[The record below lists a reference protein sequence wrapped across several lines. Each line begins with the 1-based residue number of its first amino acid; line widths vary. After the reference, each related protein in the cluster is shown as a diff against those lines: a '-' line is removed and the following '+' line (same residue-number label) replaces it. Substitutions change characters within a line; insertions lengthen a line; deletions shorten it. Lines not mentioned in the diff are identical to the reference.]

1 MVLTANELMS
11 MTMAATCQGEGNGA
25 TRVSMFLHT
34 TNVQLSYKA
43 RLFVFSSTSITS
55 AHAKKRGS
63 RKCCEELLKHAVAFV
78 AN

>member
-34 TNVQLSYKA
+34 TNVQLSNKA

-55 AHAKKRGS
+55 AHAKKKKEG
-63 RKCCEELLKHAVAFV
+63 AGNVAR
-78 AN
+78 NC

>member
-34 TNVQLSYKA
+34 TNVQLSNKA

-55 AHAKKRGS
+55 AHAKKKGEPEMLREIAKARCGV
-63 RKCCEELLKHAVAFV
+63 CA
-78 AN
+78 